1 MMSKLSLVH
10 MVRSAKLVMVGT
22 LPSQCSDGRF
32 HSQVCHFSRL
42 GPELDPAASTA
53 FGRTEGKMA
62 ELLMKSATVQS
73 TNRSLGTRECR
84 CMPSA
89 TELVKNTCNP
99 KGSFCW
105 EAVPSGVATRLANA
119 VLSGCPAIRPEAQN
133 GDYS

>member
-53 FGRTEGKMA
+53 FGRTEGKMGD
-62 ELLMKSATVQS
+62 LLMNSA
-73 TNRSLGTRECR
+73 
-84 CMPSA
+84 MPS
-89 TELVKNTCNP
+89 E
-99 KGSFCW
+99 GSMRTSWPALRNGCY
-105 EAVPSGVATRLANA
+105 ANQR
-119 VLSGCPAIRPEAQN
+119 GYQ
-133 GDYS
+133 